1 MCQPLMAQT
10 ATPPAFHFRR
20 TYWGMSKDE
29 VKKTEDEK
37 PVKEERA
44 MLAYSTIVAKRKMLV
59 AYYFTAAGQLAKARY
74 AVLEEHT
81 NKNDFI
87 EDYLALKASLIDKYG
102 HPASDTTDWRNDL
115 YKDDE
120 AQHGFA
126 VSLGHL
132 VYEATWET
140 KTTDIDLQL
149 FGDNYEIHLFADY
162 TSKVFGPTLRR
173 EQKEKEKEE
182 F

>member
-1 MCQPLMAQT
+1 ML
-10 ATPPAFHFRR
+10 
-20 TYWGMSKDE
+20 KDE
-29 VKKTEDEK
+29 VKKTEDQK
-37 PVKEERA
+37 PIKEDA
-44 MLAYSTIVAKRKMLV
+44 SLVAYTTTVAQRKMLI
-59 AYYFTAAGQLAKARY
+59 AYYFTASGRLAKARY

-87 EDYLALKASLIDKYG
+87 EDYMSMKGNLVDKYG
-102 HPASDTTDWRNDL
+102 DPKSDTVVWKNDL

-132 VYEATWET
+132 VYDAAWET
-140 KTTDIDLQL
+140 KTTDIELQL
-149 FGDNYEIHLFADY
+149 FGDNYEIHLFAEY
-162 TSKVFGPTLRR
+162 TSKLLGPIFARD
-173 EQKEKEKEE
+173 QKEKEKNE